1 MVSIRPLDAVTPA
14 DLWREVPLEE
24 EFWEEARERQRR
36 LLKVLLEGVLE
47 EEQVQLLAAGRYR
60 RVETRRGYRNG
71 FYERDLVTQMG
82 IVTAIRV
89 PRCRPEQGKGDS
101 RVFSRYR
108 RRQTQV
114 DGLIRGVFLAG
125 VSTRRVGETLEA
137 VLGEPVSAQTVSR
150 VTRSLDREVERFH
163 RRPLADDVCYLLLDG
178 VSMRI
183 RGAAQVKRRLVL
195 CAYGITVTGER
206 RLLDYRLAKSESQA
220 SWEAFLNQLR
230 ERGLLGRHL
239 QLITTDGCPGLHG
252 ALDVVYPYVLHQRC
266 WVHKL
271 RNVASKLRRAQQADC
286 LAAARAIYQA
296 PTRREAVRCYWAWAQ
311 RWRKE
316 APKAVACLEQDL
328 DSLLAFL
335 ARPEAH
341 RKAVRTTNA
350 IERAFR
356 EVRRR
361 TRPMTCFTNDAS
373 CERIIYAVVRHL
385 NGKWEG
391 RPLQQFTQNS

>member
-1 MVSIRPLDAVTPA
+1 MVSIKALDTLTPA

-24 EFWEEARERQRR
+24 EFWGQARERQRR
-36 LLKVLLEGVLE
+36 LLKVLLQEALE
-47 EEQVQLLAAGRYR
+47 EEQVELLAAGRYR

-71 FYERDLVTQMG
+71 FYERDLVTQIG
-82 IVTAIRV
+82 IVTGIRV
-89 PRCRPEQGKGDS
+89 PRCRTVPSGS
-101 RVFSRYR
+101 RVFTRYQ
-108 RRQTQV
+108 RRQAQV
-114 DGLIRGVFLAG
+114 DRLIRDVFLAG
-125 VSTRRVGETLEA
+125 VSTRRVGETLQA
-137 VLGEPVSAQTVSR
+137 VLGEPISAQTVSR
-150 VTRSLDREVERFH
+150 VARSLDREVERFH

-178 VSMRI
+178 ISMRI
-183 RGAAQVKRRLVL
+183 RSATEVKRRLVL
-195 CAYGITVTGER
+195 CAYGITAMGER
-206 RLLDYRLAKSESQA
+206 RLLDHRLAKGESQA

-239 QLITTDGCPGLHG
+239 RLITTDGCSGLHA
-252 ALDVVYPYVLHQRC
+252 ALDVVYPYVPRQRC

-271 RNVASKLRRAQQADC
+271 RNVASKLRRAQQQDC
-286 LAAARAIYQA
+286 LAGARTIYQA
-296 PTRREAVRCYWAWAQ
+296 STRREAVRCYWGWAQ

-316 APKAVACLEQDL
+316 ASAAVVCLEQDL
-328 DSLLAFL
+328 DNLLAFL
-335 ARPEAH
+335 ACPKAQ

-385 NGKWEG
+385 NAKWEG

>member
-1 MVSIRPLDAVTPA
+1 VSIKALDTLTPA

-24 EFWEEARERQRR
+24 EFWGQARERQRQA
-36 LLKVLLEGVLE
+36 LKMLLEEALE
-47 EEQVQLLAAGRYR
+47 EEQLELLAAGRYR
-60 RVETRRGYRNG
+60 RVETRQGYRNG
-71 FYERDLVTQMG
+71 FYERDLATQIG

-89 PRCRPEQGKGDS
+89 PRCRMGGSESQ
-101 RVFSRYR
+101 VFTRYQ
-108 RRQTQV
+108 RRQAQV
-114 DGLIRGVFLAG
+114 NALIREVFLAG
-125 VSTRRVGETLEA
+125 VSTRRVGETLQA
-137 VLGEPVSAQTVSR
+137 MLGEPVSAQTVSR
-150 VTRSLDREVERFH
+150 VARSLDREVERFH
-163 RRPLADDVCYLLLDG
+163 REPLADDVCYLLLDG
-178 VSMRI
+178 ISMRI

-206 RLLDYRLAKSESQA
+206 QLLDYRLAKSESQA

-252 ALDVVYPYVLHQRC
+252 ALDVVYPYVPRQRC

-271 RNVASKLRRAQQADC
+271 RNVASNLRRAQQADC
-286 LAAARAIYQA
+286 LAGARAIYQA
-296 PTRREAVRCYWAWAQ
+296 PTRRDAVRCYWAWAQ
-311 RWRKE
+311 RWRQE

-335 ARPEAH
+335 ACPETH

-385 NGKWEG
+385 NGNWMG

>member
-1 MVSIRPLDAVTPA
+1 MVSIKALDSLRPA

-24 EFWEEARERQRR
+24 EFWEQARERQRQV
-36 LLKVLLEGVLE
+36 LKVLLEEALE
-47 EEQVQLLAAGRYR
+47 EEQLELLAAGRYR

-71 FYERDLVTQMG
+71 FYERDLATQIG
-82 IVTAIRV
+82 IVTGIRV
-89 PRCRPEQGKGDS
+89 PRCRMGPGGSQS
-101 RVFSRYR
+101 QVFTRYQ
-108 RRQTQV
+108 RRQAQV
-114 DGLIRGVFLAG
+114 NGLIREVFLAG
-125 VSTRRVGETLEA
+125 VSTRRVGETLQA

-150 VTRSLDREVERFH
+150 VARSLDREVERFH
-163 RRPLADDVCYLLLDG
+163 RRLLADDVCYLLLDG

-230 ERGLLGRHL
+230 ERGLAGH
-239 QLITTDGCPGLHG
+239 QLRLVTTDGCPGLHG
-252 ALDVVYPYVLHQRC
+252 ALDAVYPYVPRQRC

-271 RNVASKLRRAQQADC
+271 RNVASKLRRTQQEDC
-286 LAAARAIYQA
+286 LAGARAIYQA

-316 APKAVACLEQDL
+316 APKTVACLEQDL

-335 ARPEAH
+335 ACPESH

-385 NGKWEG
+385 NGNWEG
-391 RPLQQFTQNS
+391 RPLQQFTHNS

>member
-1 MVSIRPLDAVTPA
+1 MVSIKALDAVAPA

-24 EFWEEARERQRR
+24 EFWEEARQRQRR
-36 LLKVLLEGVLE
+36 FLKVLLEGALE
-47 EEQVQLLAAGRYR
+47 EEQVELLAAGRYR

-71 FYERDLVTQMG
+71 FYERDLVTQIG

-108 RRQTQV
+108 RRQAQV
-114 DGLIRGVFLAG
+114 DGLIREVFLAG

-271 RNVASKLRRAQQADC
+271 RNVASKLRRTQQEDC
-286 LAAARAIYQA
+286 LAGARAIYLA
-296 PTRREAVRCYWAWAQ
+296 STRREAVRCYWAWAQ

-335 ARPEAH
+335 TRPEAH

-361 TRPMTCFTNDAS
+361 TRPMTCFTNGAS
-373 CERIIYAVVRHL
+373 CERIIYAVVSHL
-385 NGKWEG
+385 NRNWEG
-391 RPLQQFTQNS
+391 RPLHQFTQNS

>member
-1 MVSIRPLDAVTPA
+1 VVSIKALDTLTPA
-14 DLWREVPLEE
+14 DLWREVPVEE
-24 EFWEEARERQRR
+24 EFWEQARERQRQGLKI
-36 LLKVLLEGVLE
+36 LLQEALE
-47 EEQVQLLAAGRYR
+47 EEQLELLAAGRYR
-60 RVETRRGYRNG
+60 RVETRQGYRNG
-71 FYERDLVTQMG
+71 FYERDLATQIG
-82 IVTAIRV
+82 IVTGIRV
-89 PRCRPEQGKGDS
+89 PRCRPGGSQS
-101 RVFSRYR
+101 QVFTRYQ
-108 RRQTQV
+108 RRQAQV
-114 DGLIRGVFLAG
+114 NALIREVFLAG
-125 VSTRRVGETLEA
+125 VSTRRVGETLAA

-150 VTRSLDREVERFH
+150 VARSLDREVERFH

-206 RLLDYRLAKSESQA
+206 RLLDHRLAKSESQA

-230 ERGLLGRHL
+230 ERGLVGH
-239 QLITTDGCPGLHG
+239 QLRLVTTDGCPGLHG
-252 ALDVVYPYVLHQRC
+252 ALDVVYPYVPRQRC

-271 RNVASKLRRAQQADC
+271 RNVANKLRRAQQQDC
-286 LAAARAIYQA
+286 LAGARRIYQA
-296 PTRREAVRCYWAWAQ
+296 PTRRDAVRCYWAWAQ
-311 RWRKE
+311 RWRQE

-335 ARPEAH
+335 ACPETH

-385 NGKWEG
+385 NRNWEG
-391 RPLQQFTQNS
+391 RPLHQFTHNS

>member
-1 MVSIRPLDAVTPA
+1 VVSIKALDAVAPA

-24 EFWEEARERQRR
+24 EFWEEARQRQRR
-36 LLKVLLEGVLE
+36 FLKVLLEGALE
-47 EEQVQLLAAGRYR
+47 EEQVELLAAGRYR

-71 FYERDLVTQMG
+71 FYERDLVTQIG

-108 RRQTQV
+108 RRQAQV
-114 DGLIRGVFLAG
+114 DGLIREVFLAG

-195 CAYGITVTGER
+195 CAYSITVTGER

-271 RNVASKLRRAQQADC
+271 RNVASKLRRTQQEDC
-286 LAAARAIYQA
+286 LAGARAIYLA
-296 PTRREAVRCYWAWAQ
+296 STRREAVRCYWAWAQ

-341 RKAVRTTNA
+341 HKAVRTTNA

-361 TRPMTCFTNDAS
+361 TRPMTCFTNGAS
-373 CERIIYAVVRHL
+373 CERIIYAVVSHL
-385 NGKWEG
+385 NRNWEG
-391 RPLQQFTQNS
+391 RPLHQFTQNS

>member
-1 MVSIRPLDAVTPA
+1 VFTRY
-14 DLWREVPLEE
+14 
-24 EFWEEARERQRR
+24 QRR
-36 LLKVLLEGVLE
+36 
-47 EEQVQLLAAGRYR
+47 QA
-60 RVETRRGYRNG
+60 
-71 FYERDLVTQMG
+71 
-82 IVTAIRV
+82 
-89 PRCRPEQGKGDS
+89 
-101 RVFSRYR
+101 
-108 RRQTQV
+108 QV
-114 DGLIRGVFLAG
+114 DGLIREVFLAG
-125 VSTRRVGETLEA
+125 VSTRRIGETLQA

-150 VTRSLDREVERFH
+150 VARSLDREVERFH
-163 RRPLADDVCYLLLDG
+163 LRALADDVCYLLLDG

-183 RGAAQVKRRLVL
+183 RGATQVKRRLVL
-195 CAYGITVTGER
+195 CAYGITVSGER
-206 RLLDYRLAKSESQA
+206 RLLDHRLAKSESQA
-220 SWEAFLNQLR
+220 SWEAFLNQLC

-239 QLITTDGCPGLHG
+239 RLITTDGCPGLHA
-252 ALDVVYPYVLHQRC
+252 ALDVVYPYVPRQRC

-271 RNVASKLRRAQQADC
+271 RNMASKLRRAQQRDC
-286 LAAARAIYQA
+286 LAGVRTIYQA
-296 PTRREAVRCYWAWAQ
+296 STRREAVRSYWAWAQ
-311 RWRKE
+311 RWRQE

-335 ARPEAH
+335 ACPEAH
-341 RKAVRTTNA
+341 HKAVRTTNA

>member
-1 MVSIRPLDAVTPA
+1 MLKA
-14 DLWREVPLEE
+14 LLEE
-24 EFWEEARERQRR
+24 A
-36 LLKVLLEGVLE
+36 LE
-47 EEQVQLLAAGRYR
+47 EEQLELLAAGRYR
-60 RVETRRGYRNG
+60 RVETRQGYRNG
-71 FYERDLVTQMG
+71 FYERDLATQIG
-82 IVTAIRV
+82 IVTGIRV
-89 PRCRPEQGKGDS
+89 PRCRTGPGGSKSQ
-101 RVFSRYR
+101 VFTRYQ
-108 RRQTQV
+108 RRQAQV
-114 DGLIRGVFLAG
+114 NGLIRDVFLAG
-125 VSTRRVGETLEA
+125 VSTRRVGETLQA
-137 VLGEPVSAQTVSR
+137 VLGEPISAQTVSR
-150 VTRSLDREVERFH
+150 VARSLDREVERFH

-195 CAYGITVTGER
+195 CAYGITVRGER
-206 RLLDYRLAKSESQA
+206 RLLDHRLAKSESQA

-230 ERGLLGRHL
+230 ERGLLGRYL
-239 QLITTDGCPGLHG
+239 RLIATDGCPGLHA
-252 ALDVVYPYVLHQRC
+252 ALDVAYPYVPRQRC

-271 RNVASKLRRAQQADC
+271 RNVAAKLQRGQQKEC
-286 LAAARAIYQA
+286 LAGARAIYQA
-296 PTRREAVRCYWAWAQ
+296 LTRLDAVRCYWAWAQ

-335 ARPEAH
+335 ACPAAH

-385 NGKWEG
+385 NSKWEG